1 MYFRYAYFSS
11 MNLTYPITYIQGV
24 SNQRASLIYAELG
37 IKTCN
42 DLLNFFPFR
51 YIDKTAFYAIKDLQ
65 PSSSEVQVVGKI
77 TRITSVAQKRGN
89 RLVATFSD
97 ATGTM
102 ELVWFKGQKWI
113 KDSLKINEPYV
124 VYGKLNHYNG
134 SFSIPHPE
142 IERVTEFKK
151 KLQSKMQPVY
161 PSTEKLTNSGVSN
174 KLIRTYIQ
182 RLLQQFF
189 ETITESLSK
198 EIIDDFNLL
207 SKRDA
212 LLNVHFPKS
221 QENLAK
227 AQNRLKFEELF
238 FIQLQLLR
246 KKLINTQKIKGFVF
260 EKVGDNF
267 NEFFTNHLPFNLT
280 NAQKRVLKE
289 IRKDVASGAHMNRLL
304 QGDVGSGKT
313 IVALLSMLLSIDN
326 GFQATIMAPTE
337 ILATQH
343 YHAVSELL
351 KDMDLNVD
359 LLTGS
364 VKIKKRR
371 EIHQS
376 LEAGTLH
383 ILIGT
388 HALLEDKVKFKKL
401 GIAIIDEQHRFGV
414 AQRSKLWM
422 KNASPPLSLSQ
433 GEEKVVREKY
443 EKSHPLIY
451 KFIKGLQ
458 KERKKQTKEAE
469 QLLWEQLKAKK
480 LVLEFRRQYVLNEII
495 IDFLCISKLLIIE
508 IDGEHLYTN
517 EREEAA
523 VLRTAILQEL
533 GFRVIRFKQKEVTGN
548 IKEVIEKILQELKNL
563 PLVEVGELLP
573 PHILVMTA
581 TPIPRTLAMSVYG
594 DLDISVIDELPPG
607 RKEVKTVH
615 RFDSNRLSVFKFMKD
630 EINKG
635 RQVYVVYPLIQESE
649 AMDYKNLMDGY
660 ESISREFPLP
670 KYQISIVHGQMKPAD
685 KEFEMQRFVHGE
697 TQIMVATTVIEV
709 GVNVPNASVMIIE
722 SAERFGLSQL
732 HQLRGRVGRG
742 ADQSYCI
749 LLSSFKL
756 SAEAKTRLKTMVE
769 TSDGFKIAEVDLKL
783 RGPGNLMGT
792 QQSGVL
798 NLKIADIVKDTAI
811 LVSARNTA
819 ITLLQEDAD
828 LSKPENK
835 NIKNTYLHVSKT
847 SKIWQNIS

>member
-1 MYFRYAYFSS
+1 MY
-11 MNLTYPITYIQGV
+11 T
-24 SNQRASLIYAELG
+24 ELG

-51 YIDKTAFYAIKDLQ
+51 YIDKTQFYAIKDLQ
-65 PSSSEVQVVGKI
+65 PNSSEVQIVGKI
-77 TRITSVAQKRGN
+77 THVKSVAQKRGS
-89 RLVATFSD
+89 RLVATFQD

-142 IERVTEFKK
+142 MELVTEYKK
-151 KLQSKMQPVY
+151 KLQTKMQPVY
-161 PSTEKLTNSGVSN
+161 PSTEKLNNSGVSN
-174 KLIRTYIQ
+174 KLMRNYIQ
-182 RLLQQFF
+182 NLLQQVYDS
-189 ETITESLSK
+189 IQESLSQ
-198 EIIDDFNLL
+198 EIIDDFKLMK
-207 SKRDA
+207 KRDA

-246 KKLINTQKIKGFVF
+246 KKLINKAQIKGFVF
-260 EKVGDNF
+260 ENVGEVF
-267 NEFFTNHLPFNLT
+267 NQFYNEKLPFELT
-280 NAQKRVLKE
+280 NAQKRVVKE
-289 IRKDVASGAHMNRLL
+289 IRNDVSTGAQMNRLL

-313 IVALLSMLLSIDN
+313 IVALLTMLLAIDN

-337 ILATQH
+337 ILANQH
-343 YHAVSELL
+343 YTAVSELL
-351 KDMDLNVD
+351 SGMNIKVD
-359 LLTGS
+359 ILTGS
-364 VKIKKRR
+364 VKTKKRR
-371 EIHQS
+371 EIHTS
-376 LEAGTLH
+376 LEDGSLH
-383 ILIGT
+383 ILVGT
-388 HALLEDKVKFKKL
+388 HALLEDKVKFKNL

-414 AQRSKLWM
+414 AQRAKLW
-422 KNASPPLSLSQ
+422 
-433 GEEKVVREKY
+433 
-443 EKSHPLIY
+443 
-451 KFIKGLQ
+451 
-458 KERKKQTKEAE
+458 TK
-469 QLLWEQLKAKK
+469 
-480 LVLEFRRQYVLNEII
+480 
-495 IDFLCISKLLIIE
+495 
-508 IDGEHLYTN
+508 T
-517 EREEAA
+517 
-523 VLRTAILQEL
+523 T
-533 GFRVIRFKQKEVTGN
+533 
-548 IKEVIEKILQELKNL
+548 
-563 PLVEVGELLP
+563 LP

-630 EINKG
+630 EIAKV
-635 RQVYVVYPLIQESE
+635 RQIYIVYPLIEESE
-649 AMDYKNLMDGY
+649 AMDYKDLMDGY
-660 ESISREFPLP
+660 ESVSREFPSP
-670 KYQISIVHGQMKPAD
+670 KYQISIVHGKMKPVD
-685 KEFEMQRFVHGE
+685 KDFEMQRFVNGE

-749 LLSSFKL
+749 LLSSYKL
-756 SAEAKTRLKTMVE
+756 SEEAKTRLQTMVE
-769 TSDGFKIAEVDLKL
+769 TTDGFKIAEVDLKL

-798 NLKIADIVKDTAI
+798 NLKIADVVKDSKI
-811 LVSARNTA
+811 LVAARNTA
-819 ITLLQEDAD
+819 ISILQEDNT
-828 LSKPENK
+828 LSQEK
-835 NIKNTYLHVSKT
+835 NLPIKQAYTKMTKS
-847 SKIWQNIS
+847 SKIWSNIS